1 MVEKNLQ
8 QEERNPIELV
18 SEDFKLHPI
27 SSGERIGASKTT
39 KDAPK
44 IVFSS
49 EISEESAENLVEVEK
64 VGIGKEER
72 EAKKEKDEIE
82 ELLEPKLPPL
92 PMINRAQLQMQSPNR
107 AFFYWSLKSNPFSTL
122 QKIFGRSALNYKLV
136 AKLINQTE
144 NSEQIF
150 PIDIAGSTWFDVE
163 SDSTYRVEIGL
174 LAPNRPF
181 IRLLFSNTVQTPRSA
196 PSPYFDWSPEF
207 AISAQDFAEVLD
219 AAGFKQDAIE
229 MALAG
234 DQKADIATQNTFFSL
249 FGQQFLNARLGELRY
264 ALFALASGLTLEDLR
279 YQISPSLFALLEKLM
294 LEMSE
299 QPTAEKIRAVL
310 YENFDIGEEV
320 EEPEEIE
327 VEIEETVRVFGAS
340 LINFGKKAPR
350 RFKLPKKFPKIS
362 PVSSSKF

>member
-8 QEERNPIELV
+8 QEERAPIELV

-27 SSGERIGASKTT
+27 SSGERTRAFKTT
-39 KDAPK
+39 KDTPK

-49 EISEESAENLVEVEK
+49 ETSEGSAEELAEEEVEK
-64 VGIGKEER
+64 VSVGKEEK
-72 EAKKEKDEIE
+72 EAKSEKDEIE
-82 ELLEPKLPPL
+82 ELLGPKLPPL

-122 QKIFGRSALNYKLV
+122 QKIFGKSALSYKLV

-150 PIDIAGSTWFDVE
+150 PIDIAGSAWFDVE

-174 LAPNRPF
+174 FAPNRPF
-181 IRLLFSNTVQTPRSA
+181 IRLLFSNTIQTPRSA
-196 PSPYFDWSPEF
+196 PSPYFDWLPEF

-219 AAGFKQDAIE
+219 ATGFKQDAIE

-249 FGQQFLNARLGELRY
+249 FGQRFLNARLSELRY

-299 QPTAEKIRAVL
+299 QPPTAEKIRAVL
-310 YENFDIGEEV
+310 YENFDIEEEA
-320 EEPEEIE
+320 EESEEIE
-327 VEIEETVRVFGAS
+327 EIVRTFGAS
-340 LINFGKKAPR
+340 LVNFGKKAPR
-350 RFKLPKKFPKIS
+350 KFKLPKKFPKIS
-362 PVSSSKF
+362 PVSSPKF